1 MIKWIKKLISGKP
14 IIEDYRCCKYHS
26 LKRQRI
32 EDIKIPIGD
41 WRWGSQSS
49 TLVQYRYWCFC
60 GTELTDGP
68 RGGAAV
74 CAVCEKCKINY
85 GADLPGYWG
94 H

>member
-1 MIKWIKKLISGKP
+1 MKNWFRKLLRMEAP
-14 IIEDYRCCKYHS
+14 IEDYRDN
-26 LKRQRI
+26 LKRQQI
-32 EDIKIPIGD
+32 EDVELPVGD
-41 WRWGSQSS
+41 WRWRG
-49 TLVQYRYWCFC
+49 TYKLIQYKYWCGC